1 MPGPRP
7 TRRAGRDPD
16 HLTPMLADRAWSTD
30 YDRDDG
36 DLVGRF
42 YIPALREAV
51 RYDRTTGF
59 FSAGALTLAA
69 RGIEGLLA
77 NRGTMRLVVG
87 CTLEPA
93 EIAAI
98 RRGED
103 PREKAALRLAASP
116 LDPAGQR
123 SVDALELLAW
133 MVAKGH
139 LEVKVAVPCD
149 DAGTPTDDGAL
160 FHEKT
165 GIVEDRDGSRLAWTG
180 SLNETRRGWQDNW
193 ESFTVFRSWRESAF
207 VESRDRKFRTLW
219 EGRTQRLLV
228 MPVPQAVR
236 EDLFRFLPKD
246 DRPPK
251 RFPEPEPDPP
261 APDPAPTPDPPV
273 PTPPR
278 PPPPDRRALVWG
290 FLRDAARPENP
301 SFGEATAPV
310 VPWPHQARAFDRL
323 WNRWPPRLLIADEVG
338 LGKTIQAGLLLRQ
351 AWLTGQ
357 AKRVLVLAP
366 KAVLGQWRIE
376 LREKFNLNWPV
387 YDGRHLVCE
396 RPPAVGDAVR
406 REVGPREWVE
416 EPAVIASSQLLWR
429 KDRSEVVREAPRWD
443 LVVLDEAHH
452 ARRSGAGSRKR
463 GGPNRLLRLM
473 RELAGRTDGLLL
485 LTATPMQVDAVELW
499 DLLALLGLPD
509 EWTEEA
515 FLRFFEDAGHPN
527 PTREMLARMAALFR
541 SAERAW
547 GATDREGV
555 RRRTGLSPFGAKK
568 VLDRLRDRE
577 ATGPLA
583 DLSVSERRAAVST
596 MRAGSPV
603 RRLVSRNT
611 RDLLRRYAEAGAEI
625 SIARREVGDRFVALP
640 AAERELYEAVERY
653 ISETYDRAEKA
664 ERAAV
669 GFVMTIYRR
678 RLASSFRALR
688 ATLERR
694 AAGIRGDAAADDPPV
709 LDEDLPDDD
718 LDPEAADEA
727 KAARL
732 ERQALAREELG
743 AIEELLAGIRRLPRD
758 AKFERL
764 RLVLGE
770 LRSVGYGQ
778 VMVFTQ
784 FTDTMDFLR
793 EELTRG
799 GAAGDAAAGGGAV
812 GDGAAGGEAASGGSA
827 PGGGLRLMCYSGR
840 GGEIP
845 ESGGRWRS
853 IPRED
858 AKKRFAAGEAE
869 VLLCTDAAAEG
880 LNFQFCGA
888 LVNYDMPWNP
898 MRVEQR
904 IGRLDRVGQKHRT
917 IRIENLHYEDTV
929 ETDVYRALRDRIG
942 LFEDFV
948 GRLQPILAQLPG
960 RIREAA
966 LGAGSA
972 SGDPE
977 AARKQVVSDLERA
990 AAAAEGVAGGRPDL
1004 DDAGEEELR
1013 MPERPASPVTM
1024 ADLDRVLR
1032 SPELLPPG
1040 WEVRAMSGQEYA
1052 VRLPGMESEV
1062 RVTTKPAYYE
1072 EHSASLE
1079 LWSPGGSLF
1088 PSGPEVSTDTSPD
1101 APPGAPPEEVARYP
1115 TLKSIL
1121 DE

>member
-1 MPGPRP
+1 
-7 TRRAGRDPD
+7 
-16 HLTPMLADRAWSTD
+16 MLADRAWSTD

-42 YIPALREAV
+42 YVPALRDAI
-51 RYDRTTGF
+51 RYDRTTGYF
-59 FSAGALTLAA
+59 TAGALTLAA

-77 NRGTMRLVVG
+77 NGGTMRLVVG
-87 CTLEPA
+87 CTLDEE
-93 EIAAI
+93 EIEAI

-103 PREKAALRLAASP
+103 PREKAALRLAGSP
-116 LDPAGQR
+116 LDPADPE
-123 SVDALELLAW
+123 STNALELLAW
-133 MVAKGH
+133 MVAGGH
-139 LEVKVAVPCD
+139 LTVKVAVPCD
-149 DAGTPTDDGAL
+149 GDGTPANDDSI
-160 FHEKT
+160 FHQKT
-165 GIVEDRDGSRLAWTG
+165 GIVEDAAGSRLAWAG
-180 SLNETRRGWQDNW
+180 SLNETRAGWRDNY
-193 ESFTVFRSWRESAF
+193 ENFLVFRSWLEPQQVDKLDENFAR
-207 VESRDRKFRTLW
+207 LW
-219 EGRTQRLLV
+219 EGRATRALV
-228 MPVPQAVR
+228 LDIPEAVR
-236 EDLFRFLPKD
+236 RDLLRFRPKGD
-246 DRPPK
+246 DLPK
-251 RFPEPEPDPP
+251 RFPKPEAEPSP
-261 APDPAPTPDPPV
+261 APDPPPKPGPPATPRLSPA
-273 PTPPR
+273 
-278 PPPPDRRALVWG
+278 DRRALVWG
-290 FLRDAARPENP
+290 FLRDAARGESASPA
-301 SFGEATAPV
+301 FGEATAPV
-310 VPWPHQARAFDRL
+310 TPWPHQARAFDRL

-351 AWLTGQ
+351 AWLGGR

-387 YDGRHLVCE
+387 YDGRHLVFE
-396 RPPAVGDAVR
+396 HSPAHGDAALR

-429 KDRSEVVREAPRWD
+429 KERAEVVLEAPRWD

-473 RELAGRTDGLLL
+473 RGLRERTDGLLL

-499 DLLALLGLPD
+499 DLLELLGLPD
-509 EWTEEA
+509 EWSEAA

-527 PTREMLARMAALFR
+527 PNREMLARMAALFR

-547 GATDREGV
+547 GGTDRKEVG
-555 RRRTGLSPFGAKK
+555 RRTGLSPFGAKK
-568 VLDRLRDRE
+568 VLDRLRDTE
-577 ATGPLA
+577 ATGPLG
-583 DLSVSERRAAVST
+583 DLAANERRAAVST

-611 RDLLRRYAEAGAEI
+611 RDLLRRYAAAGADLR
-625 SIARREVGDRFVALP
+625 IARREVGDRFVGLP
-640 AAERELYEAVERY
+640 PAEREMYEAVERY
-653 ISETYDRAEKA
+653 ISRTDDRAEKA

-688 ATLERR
+688 STLERR
-694 AAGIRGDAAADDPPV
+694 AARIRGEAGADAAPGSSGSPDAL

-718 LDPEAADEA
+718 LDPEAADAEQ
-727 KAARL
+727 AARL
-732 ERQALAREELG
+732 ERRALEREELG
-743 AIEELLAGIRRLPRD
+743 AIEELLAGIRELPRD

-764 RLVLGE
+764 AAVLDE
-770 LRSVGYGQ
+770 LRAAGYGQ

-793 EELTRG
+793 EELARG
-799 GAAGDAAAGGGAV
+799 GAAGGGAAAG
-812 GDGAAGGEAASGGSA
+812 ESG
-827 PGGGLRLMCYSGR
+827 GGGLRLMCYSGR
-840 GGEIP
+840 GGEVP
-845 ESGGRWRS
+845 EAGGGWRS
-853 IPRED
+853 IRREE
-858 AKKRFAAGEAE
+858 AKERFRKGEAE

-888 LVNYDMPWNP
+888 VVNYDMPWNP

-904 IGRLDRVGQKHRT
+904 IGRLDRVGQKHAT

-966 LGAGSA
+966 LGGGSA

-977 AARKQVVSDLERA
+977 AARKRVVSDLERA
-990 AAAAEGVAGGRPDL
+990 TDEAKSAASGRPDL
-1004 DDAGEEELR
+1004 DDAGEAELT
-1013 MPERPASPVTM
+1013 MPDRPPSPVTM
-1024 ADLDRVLR
+1024 EDLDRVLR

-1040 WEVRAMSGQEYA
+1040 WEVRAMSAREYA
-1052 VRLPGMESEV
+1052 IRRPGMEEAV
-1062 RVTTKPAYYE
+1062 RVTTNPVYYE
-1072 EHSASLE
+1072 QHSANLE
-1079 LWSPGGSLF
+1079 LWSPGGLLF
-1088 PSGPEVSTDTSPD
+1088 PGGPDSPSDGSTDGSPD
-1101 APPGAPPEEVARYP
+1101 APPAAPPAEVARYK
-1115 TLKSIL
+1115 TLKAIL
-1121 DE
+1121 DA

>member
-1 MPGPRP
+1 
-7 TRRAGRDPD
+7 
-16 HLTPMLADRAWSTD
+16 MLADRAWSTD

-42 YIPALREAV
+42 YVPALRDAI
-51 RYDRTTGF
+51 RYDRTTGY
-59 FSAGALTLAA
+59 FSAKALTLAA
-69 RGIEGLLA
+69 RGIERLLA
-77 NRGTMRLVVG
+77 NGGTMRLVVG
-87 CTLEPA
+87 CTLDEK
-93 EIAAI
+93 EIEAI

-116 LDPAGQR
+116 LDPANPE
-123 SVDALELLAW
+123 SADALELLAW

-149 DAGTPTDDGAL
+149 DRGTPTDDGSL

-165 GIVEDRDGSRLAWTG
+165 GIVEDRAGSRLAWTG
-180 SLNETRRGWQDNW
+180 SLNETRQGWRDNW
-193 ESFTVFRSWRESAF
+193 ESFTVFRSWIEPAF
-207 VESRDRKFRTLW
+207 VDARDRKFRTLW
-219 EGRTQRLLV
+219 ENRTRRLLV
-228 MPVPQAVR
+228 MPVPQAAR

-246 DRPPK
+246 DRLPK
-251 RFPEPEPDPP
+251 RFPKPEAEAPP
-261 APDPAPTPDPPV
+261 AADPAPKPAPSRLSPV
-273 PTPPR
+273 
-278 PPPPDRRALVWG
+278 DRRALVWG
-290 FLRDAARPENP
+290 FLRDAARGESASPA
-301 SFGEATAPV
+301 FGEDTAPV
-310 VPWPHQARAFDRL
+310 APWPHQARAFDRL

-351 AWLTGQ
+351 ARLAGR
-357 AKRVLVLAP
+357 AERVLILAP

-387 YDGRHLVCE
+387 YDGRQLVFE
-396 RPPAVGDAVR
+396 HSPAHGDAALR

-429 KDRSEVVREAPRWD
+429 KERAEVVLEAPRWD

-473 RELAGRTDGLLL
+473 RGLRERTDGLLL

-499 DLLALLGLPD
+499 DLLELLGLPE
-509 EWTEEA
+509 EWSEAA

-527 PTREMLARMAALFR
+527 PNREMLARMAALFR

-547 GATDREGV
+547 GRTDREEV

-568 VLDRLRDRE
+568 VLDRLRDTE
-577 ATGPLA
+577 ATGPLG
-583 DLSVSERRAAVST
+583 DLAAKERRAAVST

-611 RDLLRRYAEAGAEI
+611 RDLLRRYAAAGAEI
-625 SIARREVGDRFVALP
+625 RIARREVGDRFVALP
-640 AAERELYEAVERY
+640 PAERELYEAVEDY
-653 ISETYDRAEKA
+653 ISRTYDRAEKA

-688 ATLERR
+688 STLERR
-694 AAGIRGDAAADDPPV
+694 AAGIRGEAGAGEASVSADPLLLDPFR

-718 LDPEAADEA
+718 LDPEAADAE

-732 ERQALAREELG
+732 ERRALAREELG
-743 AIEELLAGIRRLPRD
+743 AIEELLAGIRGLPRD

-764 RLVLGE
+764 TAVLDE
-770 LRSVGYGQ
+770 LRAAGYGQ

-793 EELTRG
+793 EELAG
-799 GAAGDAAAGGGAV
+799 GRVGGGGAV
-812 GDGAAGGEAASGGSA
+812 VAAGAGGASGETGAGGA
-827 PGGGLRLMCYSGR
+827 PRLMCYSGR
-840 GGEIP
+840 GGEVP
-845 ESGGRWRS
+845 EAGGRWRS
-853 IPRED
+853 IRREE
-858 AKKRFAAGEAE
+858 AKERFRKGEAE
-869 VLLCTDAAAEG
+869 ILLCTDAAAEG

-904 IGRLDRVGQKHRT
+904 IGRLDRVGQKHET

-966 LGAGSA
+966 LG
-972 SGDPE
+972 SGAAAADPE
-977 AARKQVVSDLERA
+977 AARKRMVSDLERA
-990 AAAAEGVAGGRPDL
+990 TDEVKGAVSGRPDL
-1004 DDAGEEELR
+1004 DDAGEDELT
-1013 MPERPASPVTM
+1013 MPERPPSPVTM
-1024 ADLDRVLR
+1024 EDLDRVLR

-1040 WEVRAMSGQEYA
+1040 WEVRAMGPQEYA
-1052 VRLPGMESEV
+1052 ARRPGMEEAV
-1062 RVTTKPAYYE
+1062 RVTTNPTTM
-1072 EHSASLE
+1072 SSTRRT
-1079 LWSPGGSLF
+1079 WN
-1088 PSGPEVSTDTSPD
+1088 SGPPAACCSPA
-1101 APPGAPPEEVARYP
+1101 APTPRRTPRRMARRTPHPPPHRR
-1115 TLKSIL
+1115 KSPAT
-1121 DE
+1121 

>member
-1 MPGPRP
+1 
-7 TRRAGRDPD
+7 
-16 HLTPMLADRAWSTD
+16 MLADRAWSTD

-36 DLVGRF
+36 DLVGQF
-42 YIPALREAV
+42 YVPALRDAI
-51 RYDRTTGF
+51 RYDRTTGY

-77 NRGTMRLVVG
+77 NGGTMRLIVG
-87 CTLEPA
+87 CTLKPE
-93 EIAAI
+93 EIEAI

-116 LDPAGQR
+116 LDPADPE
-123 SVDALELLAW
+123 SANALELLAW
-133 MVAKGH
+133 MVANGH
-139 LEVKVAVPCD
+139 LEVRVAVPCD

-180 SLNETRRGWQDNW
+180 SLNETRRGWRDNW
-193 ESFTVFRSWRESAF
+193 ESFTVFRSWIEPAF
-207 VESRDRKFRTLW
+207 VEARDRKFRTLW
-219 EGRTQRLLV
+219 EGRTKRVLV
-228 MPVPQAVR
+228 MPVPQAAR
-236 EDLFRFLPKD
+236 EDLFRFLPKGD
-246 DRPPK
+246 DLPK
-251 RFPEPEPDPP
+251 RFPKAEADPPPPDPP
-261 APDPAPTPDPPV
+261 PTPEPPS
-273 PTPPR
+273 PPR
-278 PPPPDRRALVWG
+278 LSPADRRALVWG
-290 FLRDAARPENP
+290 FLRDAAEREA
-301 SFGEATAPV
+301 SSSLGEATAPV
-310 VPWPHQARAFDRL
+310 APWPHQARAFDRL

-351 AWLTGQ
+351 AWLTGR
-357 AKRVLVLAP
+357 ARRVLILAP

-387 YDGRHLVCE
+387 YDGRQLVFE
-396 RPPAVGDAVR
+396 HSPALGDAAAR
-406 REVGPREWVE
+406 RDIGPEEWVE

-429 KDRSEVVREAPRWD
+429 KERAEVVLEAPRWD

-473 RELAGRTDGLLL
+473 RGLQERTDGLLL

-499 DLLALLGLPD
+499 DLLELLGLPE
-509 EWTEEA
+509 EWSEAA

-527 PTREMLARMAALFR
+527 PNREMLARMAALFR

-547 GATDREGV
+547 GGTDRAEVG
-555 RRRTGLSPFGAKK
+555 RRTGLRPFGAKK
-568 VLDRLRDRE
+568 VLDRLRDTE
-577 ATGPLA
+577 ATGPLG
-583 DLSVSERRAAVST
+583 DLAAAERRAAVST

-611 RDLLRRYAEAGAEI
+611 RDLLRRYAAAGADI
-625 SIARREVGDRFVALP
+625 RIARREVGDRFVALP
-640 AAERELYEAVERY
+640 PAERELYEAVESY
-653 ISETYDRAEKA
+653 ISRTYDRAEKA

-688 ATLERR
+688 STLERR
-694 AAGIRGDAAADDPPV
+694 AAGIRGEAGAEGTLSASDG
-709 LDEDLPDDD
+709 LLSDEDLPDDD
-718 LDPEAADEA
+718 LDPEAADAE

-732 ERQALAREELG
+732 ERRALAREELG
-743 AIEELLAGIRRLPRD
+743 AIEELLAGIRELPRD

-764 RLVLGE
+764 AAVLDE
-770 LRSVGYGQ
+770 LRAAGYGQ

-793 EELTRG
+793 EEL
-799 GAAGDAAAGGGAV
+799 AGGGAGV
-812 GDGAAGGEAASGGSA
+812 GAGGGGAGSGESGAGSR
-827 PGGGLRLMCYSGR
+827 LRLMCYSGR
-840 GGEIP
+840 GGEVP
-845 ESGGRWRS
+845 MADGRWRS
-853 IPRED
+853 IPREE
-858 AKKRFAAGEAE
+858 AKERFRKGEAE

-904 IGRLDRVGQKHRT
+904 IGRLDRVGQKHEN

-966 LGAGSA
+966 LGSGSA

-977 AARKQVVSDLERA
+977 AARKRVVSDLERA
-990 AAAAEGVAGGRPDL
+990 AEAAGRATGRPDL
-1004 DDAGEEELR
+1004 DDAGEEELA
-1013 MPERPASPVTM
+1013 MPERRPSPVTM
-1024 ADLDRVLR
+1024 EDLDRVLG

-1040 WEVRAMSGQEYA
+1040 WEVRAMGAREYA
-1052 VRLPGMESEV
+1052 VRRPGMEEKV
-1062 RVTTKPAYYE
+1062 RVTTNPAYYE
-1072 EHSASLE
+1072 QHSANLE
-1079 LWSPGGSLF
+1079 LWTPGGLLF
-1088 PSGPEVSTDTSPD
+1088 PGGADSPSD
-1101 APPGAPPEEVARYP
+1101 APPAAPPEEVARYE
-1115 TLKSIL
+1115 TLKAIL
-1121 DE
+1121 DA

>member
-1 MPGPRP
+1 
-7 TRRAGRDPD
+7 
-16 HLTPMLADRAWSTD
+16 MLADRAWSTD

-42 YIPALREAV
+42 YIPALREAI
-51 RYDRTTGF
+51 RYDRTTGY

-77 NRGTMRLVVG
+77 NGGTMRLVVG

-93 EIAAI
+93 EIEAI

-116 LDPAGQR
+116 LDPADQR

-149 DAGTPTDDGAL
+149 DAGMPTDDGAL

-165 GIVEDRDGSRLAWTG
+165 GIVEDAAGNRLAWNG
-180 SLNETRRGWQDNW
+180 SLNETRGGWQNNW
-193 ESFTVFRSWRESAF
+193 ESFTVFRSWREPAF

-246 DRPPK
+246 DRLPK
-251 RFPEPEPDPP
+251 RFPEPESDPP
-261 APDPAPTPDPPV
+261 APDPSPTPEPPV

-278 PPPPDRRALVWG
+278 LSAADRRALVWG
-290 FLRDAARPENP
+290 FLRDAARGESASS

-351 AWLTGQ
+351 AWLGGR
-357 AKRVLVLAP
+357 AKRVLILAP

-387 YDGRHLVCE
+387 YDGRHLVFE
-396 RPPAVGDAVR
+396 RSPAVGDAAR

-429 KDRSEVVREAPRWD
+429 KERAEVVREAPRWD

-473 RELAGRTDGLLL
+473 RGLAGRTDGLLL

-509 EWTEEA
+509 EWSEEA

-547 GATDREGV
+547 GGTDREEV
-555 RRRTGLSPFGAKK
+555 HRRTGLSPFGAKK

-577 ATGPLA
+577 ATGPLVA
-583 DLSVSERRAAVST
+583 LSVPERRAAVST

-611 RDLLRRYAEAGAEI
+611 RDLLRRYAAAGADI
-625 SIARREVGDRFVALP
+625 SIARREVEDRFVALP

-694 AAGIRGDAAADDPPV
+694 AAGIRGEAAADDPPV

-770 LRSVGYGQ
+770 LRSAGYGQ

-799 GAAGDAAAGGGAV
+799 GAAGDAAGGDAV
-812 GDGAAGGEAASGGSA
+812 GDGAAGGDGAGGDGVGSDADGGGAASGGSA

-840 GGEIP
+840 GGEVP

-972 SGDPE
+972 SDDPE
-977 AARKQVVSDLERA
+977 AARKRVVSDLERA

-1013 MPERPASPVTM
+1013 MPERAPSPVTM

-1062 RVTTKPAYYE
+1062 RATTKPAYYE

-1088 PSGPEVSTDTSPD
+1088 PSGADAAADAAPD

>member
-1 MPGPRP
+1 
-7 TRRAGRDPD
+7 
-16 HLTPMLADRAWSTD
+16 MLADRAWSID

-42 YIPALREAV
+42 YVPALRDAI
-51 RYDRTTGF
+51 RYDRTTGYF
-59 FSAGALTLAA
+59 TAGALTLAA

-77 NRGTMRLVVG
+77 NGGTMRLVVG
-87 CTLEPA
+87 CTLDEA
-93 EIAAI
+93 EIEAI

-103 PREKAALRLAASP
+103 PREKAALRLAGSP
-116 LDPAGQR
+116 LDPADPE
-123 SVDALELLAW
+123 SADALELLAW
-133 MVAKGH
+133 MVAGGH
-139 LEVKVAVPCD
+139 LTVKVAVPCD
-149 DAGTPTDDGAL
+149 GDGTPANDDSI
-160 FHEKT
+160 FHQKT
-165 GIVEDRDGSRLAWTG
+165 GIVEDSARSRLAWVG
-180 SLNETRRGWQDNW
+180 SLNETRAGWRDNY
-193 ESFTVFRSWRESAF
+193 ENFLVFRSWREPQQVDQLDENF
-207 VESRDRKFRTLW
+207 LRLW
-219 EGRTQRLLV
+219 EGRSKRALV
-228 MPVPQAVR
+228 LDIPEAVR
-236 EDLFRFLPKD
+236 RDLLRFRPKGD
-246 DRPPK
+246 DLPK
-251 RFPEPEPDPP
+251 RFPKAEAEPP
-261 APDPAPTPDPPV
+261 APAPSPKPEPPSAPELSPA
-273 PTPPR
+273 
-278 PPPPDRRALVWG
+278 DRRALVWG
-290 FLRDAARPENP
+290 FLRDAARGESASPA
-301 SFGEATAPV
+301 FGEATAPV
-310 VPWPHQARAFDRL
+310 APWPHQARAFDRL

-351 AWLTGQ
+351 ARLAGR
-357 AKRVLVLAP
+357 AERVLILAP

-387 YDGRHLVCE
+387 YDGRHLVFE
-396 RPPAVGDAVR
+396 HSPAHGDAALR

-429 KDRSEVVREAPRWD
+429 TERAEVVLEAPRWD

-473 RELAGRTDGLLL
+473 RGLRERTDGLLL

-499 DLLALLGLPD
+499 DLLELLGLPD
-509 EWTEEA
+509 EWSEAA

-527 PTREMLARMAALFR
+527 PNREMLARMAALFR

-547 GATDREGV
+547 SRTDREEV

-568 VLDRLRDRE
+568 VLDRLRDTE
-577 ATGPLA
+577 ATGPLG
-583 DLSVSERRAAVST
+583 DLAAKERRAAVST

-611 RDLLRRYAEAGAEI
+611 RDLLRRYAAAGAEI
-625 SIARREVGDRFVALP
+625 RIARREVGDRFVALP
-640 AAERELYEAVERY
+640 PAERELYEAVEDY
-653 ISETYDRAEKA
+653 ISRTYDRAEKA

-688 ATLERR
+688 STLERR
-694 AAGIRGDAAADDPPV
+694 ATGIRAAAEAGEASVSADPLLLDPFR

-718 LDPEAADEA
+718 LDPEAADAE

-732 ERQALAREELG
+732 ERRALAREELG
-743 AIEELLAGIRRLPRD
+743 AIEELLAGIRGLPRD

-764 RLVLGE
+764 VAVLDE
-770 LRSVGYGQ
+770 LRAAGYGQ

-793 EELTRG
+793 EELARG
-799 GAAGDAAAGGGAV
+799 GAAGGSAAGA
-812 GDGAAGGEAASGGSA
+812 GEAGAGSA
-827 PGGGLRLMCYSGR
+827 PRLMCYSGR
-840 GGEIP
+840 GGEVP
-845 ESGGRWRS
+845 EAGGRWRS
-853 IPRED
+853 IRREE
-858 AKKRFAAGEAE
+858 AKERFRKGEAE
-869 VLLCTDAAAEG
+869 ILLCTDAAAEG

-904 IGRLDRVGQKHRT
+904 IGRLDRVGQKHPT

-966 LGAGSA
+966 LGGGAA
-972 SGDPE
+972 AADPE
-977 AARKQVVSDLERA
+977 ATRKRMVSDLERA
-990 AAAAEGVAGGRPDL
+990 TDEAKGAVSGRPDL
-1004 DDAGEEELR
+1004 DDAGEDELK
-1013 MPERPASPVTM
+1013 MPDRPPSPVTM
-1024 ADLDRVLR
+1024 EDLDRVLR

-1040 WEVRAMSGQEYA
+1040 WEVQAMSAREYA
-1052 VRLPGMESEV
+1052 VSRPGMEQAV
-1062 RVTTKPAYYE
+1062 RVTTNPTYYE
-1072 EHSASLE
+1072 QHSANLE
-1079 LWSPGGSLF
+1079 LWSPGGLLF
-1088 PSGPEVSTDTSPD
+1088 PGGADPSSEGSADVSSEALPA
-1101 APPGAPPEEVARYP
+1101 APPAEVARYE
-1115 TLKSIL
+1115 TLKAIL
-1121 DE
+1121 DA

>member
-1 MPGPRP
+1 
-7 TRRAGRDPD
+7 
-16 HLTPMLADRAWSTD
+16 MLADRAWSTD

-42 YIPALREAV
+42 YVPALRDAV
-51 RYDRTTGF
+51 RYDRTTGYF
-59 FSAGALTLAA
+59 TAGALTLAA

-77 NRGTMRLVVG
+77 NGGTMRLVVG
-87 CTLEPA
+87 CTLDEE
-93 EIAAI
+93 EIEAI

-116 LDPAGQR
+116 LDPANPE
-123 SVDALELLAW
+123 SANALELLAW
-133 MVAKGH
+133 MVAGGH
-139 LEVKVAVPCD
+139 LTVKVAVPCD
-149 DAGTPTDDGAL
+149 GDGTPANDDSI
-160 FHEKT
+160 FHQKT
-165 GIVEDRDGSRLAWTG
+165 GIVEDSAGSRLAWIG
-180 SLNETRRGWQDNW
+180 SLNETRAGWRDNY
-193 ESFTVFRSWRESAF
+193 ENFLVFRSWREPQRVDWLDENFA
-207 VESRDRKFRTLW
+207 RLW
-219 EGRTQRLLV
+219 EGRATRALV
-228 MPVPQAVR
+228 LDIPEAVR
-236 EDLFRFLPKD
+236 RDLLRFRPKGD
-246 DRPPK
+246 DLPK
-251 RFPEPEPDPP
+251 RFPKPEAEAPPTPEPPKPDPP
-261 APDPAPTPDPPV
+261 S
-273 PTPPR
+273 
-278 PPPPDRRALVWG
+278 PPPLSPADRRALVWG
-290 FLRDAARPENP
+290 FLRDAARGESASPA
-301 SFGEATAPV
+301 FGEDTAPV
-310 VPWPHQARAFDRL
+310 APWPHQARAFDRL

-351 AWLTGQ
+351 AWLAGR
-357 AKRVLVLAP
+357 ARRVLILAP

-387 YDGRHLVCE
+387 YDGRHLVFE
-396 RPPAVGDAVR
+396 HSPAHGDAALR

-429 KDRSEVVREAPRWD
+429 KERAEVVLEAPRWD

-473 RELAGRTDGLLL
+473 RGLRERTDGLLL

-499 DLLALLGLPD
+499 DLLELLGLPD
-509 EWTEEA
+509 EWSEAA

-527 PTREMLARMAALFR
+527 PNREMLARMAALFR

-547 GATDREGV
+547 GGTDREEVG
-555 RRRTGLSPFGAKK
+555 RRTGLSPFGAKK
-568 VLDRLRDRE
+568 VLDRLRDTE
-577 ATGPLA
+577 ATGPLG
-583 DLSVSERRAAVST
+583 DLGASERRAAVST

-611 RDLLRRYAEAGAEI
+611 RDLLRRYAAAGADLR
-625 SIARREVGDRFVALP
+625 IARREVGDRFVALP
-640 AAERELYEAVERY
+640 PAERELYEAVERY
-653 ISETYDRAEKA
+653 ISRTYDRAEKA

-688 ATLERR
+688 STLERR
-694 AAGIRGDAAADDPPV
+694 AAGIRGEARAEEARASDALL

-718 LDPEAADEA
+718 LDPEAADAEQ
-727 KAARL
+727 AARL
-732 ERQALAREELG
+732 ERRALEREELG
-743 AIEELLAGIRRLPRD
+743 AIEELLAGIRELPRD

-764 RLVLGE
+764 AAVLDE
-770 LRSVGYGQ
+770 LRAAGYGQ

-799 GAAGDAAAGGGAV
+799 GTAGRG
-812 GDGAAGGEAASGGSA
+812 GAAGESG
-827 PGGGLRLMCYSGR
+827 GGGLRLMCYSGR
-840 GGEIP
+840 GGEVADA
-845 ESGGRWRS
+845 GGGWRS
-853 IPRED
+853 IRREE
-858 AKKRFAAGEAE
+858 AKERFRKGEAE

-888 LVNYDMPWNP
+888 VVNYDMPWNP

-904 IGRLDRVGQKHRT
+904 IGRLDRVGQKHAT

-966 LGAGSA
+966 LGGGSA

-977 AARKQVVSDLERA
+977 AARKRVVSDLERA
-990 AAAAEGVAGGRPDL
+990 TDEAERASSGRPDL
-1004 DDAGEEELR
+1004 DDAGEAELT
-1013 MPERPASPVTM
+1013 MPDRPPSPVTM
-1024 ADLDRVLR
+1024 EDLDRVLR

-1040 WEVRAMSGQEYA
+1040 WEVSAMGAREYA
-1052 VRLPGMESEV
+1052 VRRPGMEEAV
-1062 RVTTKPAYYE
+1062 RVTTNPAYYE
-1072 EHSASLE
+1072 QHSANLE
-1079 LWSPGGSLF
+1079 LWSPGGLLF
-1088 PSGPEVSTDTSPD
+1088 PGDPDSPSD
-1101 APPGAPPEEVARYP
+1101 GSSEAPPAAPPAEVARYK
-1115 TLKSIL
+1115 TLKAIL
-1121 DE
+1121 DA